1 MTTSDARRTAIE
13 EITAIVR
20 ADYGRFPKD
29 QTYEIYDPEVYFKD
43 PTSEFRGVDRYQ
55 QTIAFIDRWFKNAQ
69 LDLHEIR
76 YAPAESATADA
87 IAPPTRYEV
96 RTDWTLSWNTPL
108 PWSPRVTISGWSEL
122 GVDFAKSDR
131 GAIVSHVDYWHC
143 SIWDVVR
150 QHFPWE
156 SA

>member
-1 MTTSDARRTAIE
+1 MTASETDRAAIE
-13 EITAIVR
+13 EIAAIVR

-43 PTSEFRGVDRYQ
+43 PTSEFRGVERYK
-55 QTIAFIDRWFKNAQ
+55 QTIAFIDRWFKNPQ
-69 LDLHEIR
+69 LDLHELRTMPIEPDDGVAPR
-76 YAPAESATADA
+76 YKL
-87 IAPPTRYEV
+87 

-122 GVDFAKSDR
+122 GIGFETSER

-143 SIWDVVR
+143 SIWDVVH
-150 QHFPWE
+150 QHFPWKT
-156 SA
+156 AR